1 MKASSAHKERSERKG
16 ISPRL
21 GGAVGMVR
29 EGYLGR
35 AGLAEQERA
44 LQRGG
49 VTISQL
55 QIILCDVITRCL
67 LRVAVGC
74 RQKPDHEI
82 ILYLAKKP
90 VFYGQWETLE
100 CF

>member
-1 MKASSAHKERSERKG
+1 MKASSAHKERSERNG

-21 GGAVGMVR
+21 GGALGMVR

-35 AGLAEQERA
+35 AGLPKQERA

-55 QIILCDVITRCL
+55 QIILHDVIIRCL
-67 LRVAVGC
+67 LRVVIGC
-74 RQKPDHEI
+74 RQEPDHEI
-82 ILYLAKKP
+82 ILHLAKKP
-90 VFYGQWETLE
+90 VFYGQWSPLE
-100 CF
+100 YF